1 MLSNAEFSADDKNN
15 NTSSHDQMQNC
26 TSTVKDATL
35 QSPSKKVKIG
45 GHLLL
50 KNLSVERLGFENNDD
65 NDKMVDEPQFE
76 SEGDLS
82 KHLHQQQNNFSKT
95 HQAHNLHAMLSNT
108 NTTTTAAP
116 GRGRASAKMM
126 YGSGRQLISA

>member
-15 NTSSHDQMQNC
+15 NSSSHDQMQNC
-26 TSTVKDATL
+26 TSTVPDAT
-35 QSPSKKVKIG
+35 SPHKKVKIG

-65 NDKMVDEPQFE
+65 HDKMVDEPQFE
-76 SEGDLS
+76 SEGGDLS
-82 KHLHQQQNNFSKT
+82 KHLHQHNNFSKS

-108 NTTTTAAP
+108 TANAP
-116 GRGRASAKMM
+116 GIPNGRASGKMF
-126 YGSGRQLISA
+126 GSGRQLISA